1 MSGVNLKKKFKLN
14 ETGNESI
21 QEILNSQSNKVGPF
35 SKESDQNDIMSGL
48 SDLWKAMEKGVELKS
63 TKVHKEHLVSFV
75 KAIAIHQ
82 GWVEE
87 IVQPTGDDETGEV
100 NDDEVNDSD
109 EDQESETDDDENDQK
124 IEKSKSVEKALNVN
138 NVRKN
143 LQSNVCKFYRSAKCR
158 YGMRGKTKDKRG
170 NTCQFEHPP
179 ICQKFRMFEK
189 NPEKGCLEKEC
200 DKLHYNFCKW
210 YHDCKNEEN
219 CKFYHP
225 KRKQTKLMKSNN
237 QPSFQTRDGSRPI
250 QANKNSHEC
259 KNCESSE
266 EMKNFL
272 GQHFPSRV
280 SSRVWENQSPAY
292 QFKQPFSS
300 QENMQE
306 QNKKEMKGILTSIEM
321 LFNKAKS
328 LKL

>member
-1 MSGVNLKKKFKLN
+1 MSGVNLKRKFKLN
-14 ETGNESI
+14 ETGNKSV
-21 QEILNSQSNKVGPF
+21 QEVLNSQFKNVGPF
-35 SKESDQNDIMSGL
+35 SKESDQSDVMSGL

-124 IEKSKSVEKALNVN
+124 IERSKSVEKALNVN
-138 NVRKN
+138 SERKN
-143 LQSNVCKFYRSAKCR
+143 LHSNVCKFYRSAKCK

-210 YHDCKNEEN
+210 YHDCKNKED

-225 KRKQTKLMKSNN
+225 KQGKQTKPMRSNN
-237 QPSFQTRDGSRPI
+237 QNSFQPREGSRPERRFEY
-250 QANKNSHEC
+250 NNRD
-259 KNCESSE
+259 SSE
-266 EMKNFL
+266 KTNFL
-272 GQHFPSRV
+272 GHRYPPQV
-280 SSRVWENQSPAY
+280 TSRVWENQDHQY
-292 QFKQPFSS
+292 KQTGP
-300 QENMQE
+300 ENMRE
-306 QNKKEMKGILTSIEM
+306 QRLRDILSNMENM
-321 LFNKAKS
+321 FQQAKS
-328 LKL
+328 IMQ